1 VLKEVVGQNDMAKKT
16 LVDLILKEKLVTP
29 DILGALKK
37 EAVKT
42 NTPLE
47 DYLIKK
53 QIVKEEDI
61 YALKAKLLRIP
72 FRKLSGQAVSSDA
85 IKLIPIEAAQHHRF
99 VPIAIDKKQGILEVG
114 MLDPENVE
122 AQQALKFIAHRNN
135 LSPRIYLIAPSN
147 FKETLKQYT
156 SLKGE
161 VQKALVE
168 LESELKKEHPLLKR
182 PKERE
187 ELEKIAEEAPI
198 TQIVATILNHA
209 IEEKASDI
217 HIEPTEKNLKIR
229 VRVDGLLRTSL
240 LLPLKIHPAIISRIK
255 ILSNL
260 KIDETRIP
268 QDGRFFTILNKKK
281 IDFRVSTFPTY
292 SGEKVVMRIL
302 DPTIGLRSLS
312 ELGIDGRNLRV
323 LKEAIQKPNGLILIT
338 GPTGSGKT
346 TTLYSILS
354 ILNKEDVNIVSLEDP
369 IEYYIEG
376 INQSQVRPE
385 IGYTFANGLR
395 HILRQ
400 DPDKIMVGEIR
411 DNETAALAIHSA
423 LTGHLVI
430 STLHTNDAL
439 GVIPRLIDMGIDPYL
454 IPPTLIL
461 SVAQRLVR
469 KLCPKSKQTLAL
481 SPKIKQVIDRE
492 IEDIDKKDRKVLEPV
507 RHNKLYGPKYSKDC
521 PRGTKGRVGVF
532 EMFSMTPQL
541 EKIILKAPS
550 ETNIKEEAERQ
561 KMLTMMQDGLLKSL
575 RGDISFE
582 EVVRV
587 VKES

>member
-1 VLKEVVGQNDMAKKT
+1 MTKKT
-16 LVDLILKEKLVTP
+16 LTSLILEEKLVAP
-29 DILGALKK
+29 DVLETFKK
-37 EAVKT
+37 EADKT
-42 NTPLE
+42 NIPLE

-53 QIVKEEDI
+53 QAVKEKDI
-61 YALKAKLLRIP
+61 YSLKAKLLGVPLRDLP
-72 FRKLSGQAVSSDA
+72 GWVVSSDA
-85 IKLIPIEAAQHHRF
+85 IKLIPIEAAQHYRL
-99 VPIAIDKKQGILEVG
+99 VPIAVDKKERILEVG
-114 MLDPENVE
+114 MLDPKNVE

-135 LSPRIYLIAPSN
+135 LSPKIYLITPSN
-147 FKETLKQYT
+147 FKKTLSQYT
-156 SLKGE
+156 SFRGE

-168 LESELKKEHPLLKR
+168 LESELKKEQPTLKKPQGR
-182 PKERE
+182 GKLE
-187 ELEKIAEEAPI
+187 EIAEEAPI

-217 HIEPTEKNLKIR
+217 HIEPSEKSLKIR

-240 LLPLKIHPAIISRIK
+240 LLPLKIHPAIVSRIK

-260 KIDETRIP
+260 KIDEARIP
-268 QDGRFFTILNKKK
+268 QDGRFFTVLNKKK

-302 DPTIGLRSLS
+302 DPTIGLSSLS
-312 ELGIDGRNLRV
+312 ELGISGRNLRV

-369 IEYYIEG
+369 IEYYIKG

-400 DPDKIMVGEIR
+400 DPDKIMVGQIR

-469 KLCPKSKQTLAL
+469 KLCPKSKQILTL
-481 SPKIKQVIDRE
+481 SSKIKQAIDRE
-492 IEDIDKKDRKVLEPV
+492 MKDIDKKDRKILEPV
-507 RHNKLYGPKYSKDC
+507 RHNKFYGPKPSKDC
-521 PRGTKGRVGVF
+521 PRGTKGRIGVF

-561 KMLTMMQDGLLKSL
+561 KMLTMMQDGLLRSL
-575 RGDISFE
+575 KGDISFE
-582 EVVRV
+582 EVV
-587 VKES
+587 KEVEES